1 MFEKLF
7 SPIKI
12 KDMELKN
19 RIILPA
25 MGTKFSGD
33 GSEVTDK
40 LIDYHVARVK
50 GGSGLNIVEVTSVYT
65 PAAPKRFLS
74 LSEDEYIPGMK
85 RLTDV
90 FVIRHLDVKKN
101 VRSIRQKNQRQY
113 L

>member
-40 LIDYHVARVK
+40 LIDYQEARVK
-50 GGSGLNIVEVTSVYT
+50 DGRGINNVEETSDYT
-65 PAAPKRFLS
+65 PEAP
-74 LSEDEYIPGMK
+74 
-85 RLTDV
+85 
-90 FVIRHLDVKKN
+90 
-101 VRSIRQKNQRQY
+101 
-113 L
+113 

>member
-50 GGSGLNIVEVTSVYT
+50 GRSYKCLHTSST
-65 PAAPKRFLS
+65 KTFL
-74 LSEDEYIPGMK
+74 IP
-85 RLTDV
+85 
-90 FVIRHLDVKKN
+90 
-101 VRSIRQKNQRQY
+101 
-113 L
+113 

>member
-50 GGSGLNIVEVTSVYT
+50 GGSGLNQEAVFQELFLLKSV
-65 PAAPKRFLS
+65 AANRKLFR
-74 LSEDEYIPGMK
+74 
-85 RLTDV
+85 R
-90 FVIRHLDVKKN
+90 
-101 VRSIRQKNQRQY
+101 
-113 L
+113 

>member
-19 RIILPA
+19 RNYLPA

-40 LIDYHVARVK
+40 LIDYHVAREKVELT
-50 GGSGLNIVEVTSVYT
+50 LNIVEVTSVYT

-74 LSEDEYIPGMK
+74 LSDM
-85 RLTDV
+85 
-90 FVIRHLDVKKN
+90 
-101 VRSIRQKNQRQY
+101 SIFRV
-113 L
+113 